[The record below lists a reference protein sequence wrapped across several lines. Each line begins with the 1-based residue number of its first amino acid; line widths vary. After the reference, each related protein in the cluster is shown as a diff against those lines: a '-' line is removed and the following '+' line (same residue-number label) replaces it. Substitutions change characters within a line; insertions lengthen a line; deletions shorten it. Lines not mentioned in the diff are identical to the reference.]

1 VKEWSDPSGENLT
14 SSSSA
19 QPEMDAPVKRHK
31 FSPDGLDWEAQNTS
45 SEEIVVIPSKRRHVG
60 REFDS
65 PHLHHKEI

>member
-1 VKEWSDPSGENLT
+1 MKEWSDPSGENLT

-45 SEEIVVIPSKRRHVG
+45 SEEIVV
-60 REFDS
+60 
-65 PHLHHKEI
+65 